1 MKLDEAEDWLADEP
15 LKYMEVSYNKVLQD
29 INYDKLQLVQQKV
42 NLWNTS

>member
-1 MKLDEAEDWLADEP
+1 MKLPEAEDWLADEP
-15 LKYMEVSYNKVLQD
+15 LKYMEASYNKVLQD